1 MFHSKD
7 LSLTPM
13 KSLAGTSCGVNR
25 PIYTVKSSIKGRDQT
40 TTTSVTSR
48 PLFFTMKW
56 HGFSC
61 SKSTGLTR
69 SRSLSVTSTAEKK
82 GQNPSR
88 GVPVSKGAKSSHN
101 ILEIFNESKNSKV
114 KGTVVL
120 MKKNVLDFND
130 FHASFLDRL
139 HEFLGQKVSL
149 QLISAV
155 NGDPENGFQGKLGE
169 PAYLED
175 WITTITPLTA
185 GESAFKVTFDWDNE
199 MEVPGAIL
207 IRNNHHSEF
216 YLNSITL
223 EDVPGQGQIHFA
235 CNSWVYPAD
244 KYKKDRIFFSNKT
257 YLPSE
262 TPTPLRKYRDEEL
275 VNLRGDGKG
284 ELKEWDRVYDYAYYN
299 DLGNPDKGPEHVRPV
314 LGGSSEYP
322 YPRRGRTGRPLT
334 ETDRNAESRLNP
346 LLSINIYVPRDER
359 FGHLK
364 MSDFVA
370 YALKGIA
377 QFLKPELEDAFSSNE
392 FESLEDILK
401 LYEGGIKVPS
411 GLLENIRKNIPA
423 EMLKEIFRTDGEGLL
438 KYPVPQVIKEDRSAW
453 KTDEE
458 FAREMLAGVNP
469 VTICRLQEFPP
480 TSELDSKVYGH
491 QTSAITKE
499 HIEKYLNGLS
509 IDEAIKSNKLFIL
522 DHHDTL
528 MPYLSRINKTSTKIY
543 ASRTILFLN
552 EDGTLKPLAIEL
564 SLPHPDGDQ
573 FGAMS
578 KVYTPAEEG
587 VQNFIWQLAKS
598 YVVVN
603 DSGYH
608 QLMSHWLNTHAAI
621 EPFVIATNRQL
632 SVLHPIYKLLHPHFR
647 DTMNVNALARQV
659 LINAN
664 GALESTVFT
673 RKYSMEMSSK
683 VYKNWVFPEQA
694 LPADLIKRGMAV
706 KDVNSPHG
714 LRLLIEDYPY
724 AVDGLEIWSVIKTWV
739 EEYCSFYYK
748 TDDTV
753 RDDSEL
759 QSWWKELREEGHGDK
774 KDETWWPKLQT
785 REELIETCTT
795 IIWIASALHAAIN
808 FGQYPYGGYPPNRP
822 AMSRHFMPEEGTS
835 DYAELK
841 SHPEKALLKIFT
853 SQFESVLGISLVE
866 ILSRHSSDEIFLGQ
880 RDSLDWTSDTEPI
893 EAFKR
898 FGKNLKEVE
907 DRITKRNKDEKLK
920 NRAGPVKMPYTLLC
934 PTSEEGL
941 TFKGIPNSVSI

>member
-82 GQNPSR
+82 GQTPSR

-334 ETDRNAESRLNP
+334 ETDPNTESRLNP

-401 LYEGGIKVPS
+401 LYEGGIKVPNV
-411 GLLENIRKNIPA
+411 LLENIRKNIPA